1 MLILASQSSG
11 RLATLRAAGVEPI
24 VRVSDVDEP
33 AVLAA
38 LARERRTVGDPGPS
52 GAQQVQALARA
63 KALAVAGTFKADPPR
78 QGPVE
83 AGSPKAGFAGAGSPG
98 TGPLGAG
105 SPKADP
111 LEAGSRGVVR
121 PGSGG
126 RDAGGRDAGGRDA
139 AAMSAGAFVVGCDS
153 MLEIDGRIVG
163 KPGDPRTA
171 VERWRSMRGATG
183 ILHTGHTLVRLPD
196 GATAEGVSSTVVHF
210 ASPSDAEIE
219 AYVATGEPLWCAG
232 AFTIDG
238 LGGAFVEGV
247 EGDPHGVV
255 GLSLPLLRRLVIE
268 LDGSWT
274 DLWAQGRGR
283 AEAEPDR

>member
-24 VRVSDVDEP
+24 VRVSDVDES

-38 LARERRTVGDPGPS
+38 LARERRAAGDPDPS

-63 KALAVAGTFKADPPR
+63 KALAIAGAFKADPPGP
-78 QGPVE
+78 GPVE
-83 AGSPKAGFAGAGSPG
+83 ADAPG

-105 SPKADP
+105 SPKTDP
-111 LEAGSRGVVR
+111 LEAGSRGVGR
-121 PGSGG
+121 PGP
-126 RDAGGRDAGGRDA
+126 GGRDAGGRDA
-139 AAMSAGAFVVGCDS
+139 AAMGAGVFVVGCDS

-210 ASPSDAEIE
+210 ARPSDAEIE

-268 LDGSWT
+268 LGGSWT

-283 AEAEPDR
+283 TETESDR

>member
-24 VRVSDVDEP
+24 VRVSDVDES

-38 LARERRTVGDPGPS
+38 LACERRAAGAPGPS

-63 KALAVAGTFKADPPR
+63 KALAVASTFKADPPGP
-78 QGPVE
+78 GPVE
-83 AGSPKAGFAGAGSPG
+83 AGAPG

-105 SPKADP
+105 SPKTDP
-111 LEAGSRGVVR
+111 LEAGSRGVGR
-121 PGSGG
+121 PGP
-126 RDAGGRDAGGRDA
+126 GGRDAGGRDA
-139 AAMSAGAFVVGCDS
+139 AAMGAGAFVVGCDS
-153 MLEIDGRIVG
+153 MLEIDRRIVG

-210 ASPSDAEIE
+210 ARPSDAEIE

-268 LDGSWT
+268 LGGSWT

-283 AEAEPDR
+283 AGTEPDR

>member
-11 RLATLRAAGVEPI
+11 RLATLRAAGVEPV
-24 VRVSDVDEP
+24 VRVSDVDES

-38 LARERRTVGDPGPS
+38 LARERRAAGAPGPS

-63 KALAVAGTFKADPPR
+63 KALAVAGTFKADPPGS
-78 QGPVE
+78 GPVE
-83 AGSPKAGFAGAGSPG
+83 AGAPKAGPAGAGSPG

-105 SPKADP
+105 SPKTDP
-111 LEAGSRGVVR
+111 LEAGSRGVGR
-121 PGSGG
+121 PGPGG
-126 RDAGGRDAGGRDA
+126 RDAG
-139 AAMSAGAFVVGCDS
+139 AMGAGAFVVGCDS

-171 VERWRSMRGATG
+171 VERWRSMRGAAG
-183 ILHTGHTLVRLPD
+183 VLHTGHTLVRLPD

-210 ASPSDAEIE
+210 ARPSDAEIE

-255 GLSLPLLRRLVIE
+255 GLSLPLLRRLVLE
-268 LDGSWT
+268 LGGSWT
-274 DLWAQGRGR
+274 DLWTQGRGR
-283 AEAEPDR
+283 AEAGPDR

>member
-1 MLILASQSSG
+1 
-11 RLATLRAAGVEPI
+11 
-24 VRVSDVDEP
+24 
-33 AVLAA
+33 
-38 LARERRTVGDPGPS
+38 
-52 GAQQVQALARA
+52 
-63 KALAVAGTFKADPPR
+63 
-78 QGPVE
+78 
-83 AGSPKAGFAGAGSPG
+83 
-98 TGPLGAG
+98 
-105 SPKADP
+105 
-111 LEAGSRGVVR
+111 
-121 PGSGG
+121 
-126 RDAGGRDAGGRDA
+126 
-139 AAMSAGAFVVGCDS
+139 MSAGAFVVGCDS
-153 MLEIDGRIVG
+153 MLEIDGRVVG
-163 KPGDPRTA
+163 KPGDPETA

-268 LDGSWT
+268 LGGSWT

-283 AEAEPDR
+283 AGTEPDR

>member
-38 LARERRTVGDPGPS
+38 LARERRAAGDPGPS

-63 KALAVAGTFKADPPR
+63 KALAVASTFKADPPGP
-78 QGPVE
+78 GPVE
-83 AGSPKAGFAGAGSPG
+83 AGAPG

-105 SPKADP
+105 SPKTDP
-111 LEAGSRGVVR
+111 LEAGSRGVGR
-121 PGSGG
+121 PGP
-126 RDAGGRDAGGRDA
+126 GGRDAGGRDA
-139 AAMSAGAFVVGCDS
+139 AAMGAGVFVVGCDS

-210 ASPSDAEIE
+210 ARPSDAEIE

-268 LDGSWT
+268 LGGSWT

-283 AEAEPDR
+283 TETESDR

>member
-11 RLATLRAAGVEPI
+11 RLATLRAAGVEPV
-24 VRVSDVDEP
+24 VRVSDVDES

-38 LARERRTVGDPGPS
+38 LARERRAAGDPDPS

-63 KALAVAGTFKADPPR
+63 KALAVAGAFKADPPE
-78 QGPVE
+78 PD
-83 AGSPKAGFAGAGSPG
+83 PAGAGAPG

-105 SPKADP
+105 SPKTDP
-111 LEAGSRGVVR
+111 LEAGSRGVGR
-121 PGSGG
+121 PGP
-126 RDAGGRDAGGRDA
+126 GGRDA
-139 AAMSAGAFVVGCDS
+139 AAMGAGVFVVGCDS

-163 KPGDPRTA
+163 KPGDPETA

-183 ILHTGHTLVRLPD
+183 TLHTGHTLVRLPD

-210 ASPSDAEIE
+210 ARPSDAEIE

-268 LDGSWT
+268 LGGSWT

-283 AEAEPDR
+283 TETEPDR

>member
-1 MLILASQSSG
+1 MILLASQSSG
-11 RLATLRAAGVEPI
+11 RLATLRAAGVEPV
-24 VRVSDVDEP
+24 VRVSDVDES

-38 LARERRTVGDPGPS
+38 LARERRAAGAPGPS

-63 KALAVAGTFKADPPR
+63 KALAVASTFKADPPGP
-78 QGPVE
+78 GPVE
-83 AGSPKAGFAGAGSPG
+83 AGAPKAGPAGAGAPG
-98 TGPLGAG
+98 T
-105 SPKADP
+105 DP
-111 LEAGSRGVVR
+111 LEAGSRGVGR
-121 PGSGG
+121 PGPGG
-126 RDAGGRDAGGRDA
+126 RDAGAMGAGV
-139 AAMSAGAFVVGCDS
+139 FVVGCDS

-210 ASPSDAEIE
+210 ARPSDAEIE

-238 LGGAFVEGV
+238 LGGAFIEGID
-247 EGDPHGVV
+247 GDPHGVV
-255 GLSLPLLRRLVIE
+255 GISLPLLRRLLADLGVR
-268 LDGSWT
+268 WT
-274 DLWAQGRGR
+274 DLWAPSAGRGT
-283 AEAEPDR
+283 D

>member
-38 LARERRTVGDPGPS
+38 LARERRAAGSPGPS

-63 KALAVAGTFKADPPR
+63 KALAVADTFKADPPKPGPVEP
-78 QGPVE
+78 GPVE
-83 AGSPKAGFAGAGSPG
+83 ASALKVGPAGAG
-98 TGPLGAG
+98 T
-105 SPKADP
+105 PKADP
-111 LEAGSRGVVR
+111 LEASSRGVVR

-126 RDAGGRDAGGRDA
+126 RDADERAGKRDA

-153 MLEIDGRIVG
+153 MLEIDGRVVG
-163 KPGDPRTA
+163 KPGDPETA

-210 ASPSDAEIE
+210 ARPSDAEIE

-268 LDGSWT
+268 LGGSWT

-283 AEAEPDR
+283 AGTEPGR

>member
-11 RLATLRAAGVEPI
+11 RLATLRAAGIEPI

-38 LARERRTVGDPGPS
+38 LARERRTIGDLGPS

-63 KALAVAGTFKADPPR
+63 KALAVAGTFKANPPR
-78 QGPVE
+78 PGPVE
-83 AGSPKAGFAGAGSPG
+83 AGAPKAGSAGAGSPG
-98 TGPLGAG
+98 TGPLETG
-105 SPKADP
+105 SLKADP

-121 PGSGG
+121 PGS
-126 RDAGGRDAGGRDA
+126 GGRDAGGRDA

-171 VERWRSMRGATG
+171 VERWRSMRGAAG

-196 GATAEGVSSTVVHF
+196 GAIAEGVSSTVVHF
-210 ASPSDAEIE
+210 ASPSDSEIE

-247 EGDPHGVV
+247 DGDPHGVV
-255 GLSLPLLRRLVIE
+255 GLSLPLLRRLVLE
-268 LDGSWT
+268 LGGSWT
-274 DLWAQGRGR
+274 DLWTQGRDR

>member
-24 VRVSDVDEP
+24 VRVSDVDES

-38 LARERRTVGDPGPS
+38 LARERRAAGAPGPS

-63 KALAVAGTFKADPPR
+63 KALAVAGTFKADPPGP
-78 QGPVE
+78 GPVE
-83 AGSPKAGFAGAGSPG
+83 AGAPKAGSAGAGAPG

-105 SPKADP
+105 APGTDP
-111 LEAGSRGVVR
+111 LEAGSRGVGR
-121 PGSGG
+121 PGPGG
-126 RDAGGRDAGGRDA
+126 RDAGGRDAG
-139 AAMSAGAFVVGCDS
+139 AMGAGAFVVGCDS

-210 ASPSDAEIE
+210 ARPSDAEIE

-268 LDGSWT
+268 LGGSWT

-283 AEAEPDR
+283 AETEPDR

>member
-11 RLATLRAAGVEPI
+11 RLATLRAAGVEPA
-24 VRVSDVDEP
+24 VRVSDVDES

-38 LARERRTVGDPGPS
+38 LARERRAAGDPDPS

-63 KALAVAGTFKADPPR
+63 KALAVAGAFKADPP
-78 QGPVE
+78 GPDP
-83 AGSPKAGFAGAGSPG
+83 AGAGAPKAGSAGAGAPG
-98 TGPLGAG
+98 T
-105 SPKADP
+105 DP
-111 LEAGSRGVVR
+111 LEAGSRGVGH
-121 PGSGG
+121 PGPGG
-126 RDAGGRDAGGRDA
+126 RDAG
-139 AAMSAGAFVVGCDS
+139 AMGAGAFVVGCDS

-163 KPGDPRTA
+163 KPGDPETA

-210 ASPSDAEIE
+210 ARPSDAEIE

-268 LDGSWT
+268 LGGSWT

-283 AEAEPDR
+283 AETESDR

>member
-24 VRVSDVDEP
+24 VRVSDVDES

-38 LARERRTVGDPGPS
+38 LARERRAAGAPGPS

-63 KALAVAGTFKADPPR
+63 KALAVAGTFKADPPGS
-78 QGPVE
+78 GPVE
-83 AGSPKAGFAGAGSPG
+83 AGAPKAGPAGAGSPG

-105 SPKADP
+105 SPKTDP
-111 LEAGSRGVVR
+111 LEAGSRGVGR
-121 PGSGG
+121 PGPGG
-126 RDAGGRDAGGRDA
+126 RDAG
-139 AAMSAGAFVVGCDS
+139 AMGAGAFVVGCDS

-163 KPGDPRTA
+163 KPGDPETA
-171 VERWRSMRGATG
+171 VERWRSMRGAAG

-196 GATAEGVSSTVVHF
+196 GATAEGVSSTIVHF
-210 ASPSDAEIE
+210 ARPSDAEIE

-268 LDGSWT
+268 LGGSWT

-283 AEAEPDR
+283 TETESDR

>member
-24 VRVSDVDEP
+24 VRVSDVDES

-38 LARERRTVGDPGPS
+38 LARERRAAGAPGPS

-63 KALAVAGTFKADPPR
+63 KALAVAGTFKADPPGS
-78 QGPVE
+78 GPVE
-83 AGSPKAGFAGAGSPG
+83 AGAPKAGPAGAGSPG

-105 SPKADP
+105 SPKTDP
-111 LEAGSRGVVR
+111 LEAGSRGVGR
-121 PGSGG
+121 PGPGG
-126 RDAGGRDAGGRDA
+126 RDAG
-139 AAMSAGAFVVGCDS
+139 AMGAGAFVVGCDS

-163 KPGDPRTA
+163 KPGDPETA
-171 VERWRSMRGATG
+171 VERWRSMRGAAG

-196 GATAEGVSSTVVHF
+196 GATAEGVSSTIVHF
-210 ASPSDAEIE
+210 ARPSDAEIE

-255 GLSLPLLRRLVIE
+255 GLSLPLLRHLVIE
-268 LDGSWT
+268 LGGSWT

-283 AEAEPDR
+283 TEMESDR

>member
-1 MLILASQSSG
+1 MILLASQSSG
-11 RLATLRAAGVEPI
+11 RLATLRAAGVEPV
-24 VRVSDVDEP
+24 VRVSDVDES

-38 LARERRTVGDPGPS
+38 LARERRAAGAPGHS

-63 KALAVAGTFKADPPR
+63 KALAVASTFKADPPGP
-78 QGPVE
+78 GPVE
-83 AGSPKAGFAGAGSPG
+83 AGAPKAGPAGAGAPG

-105 SPKADP
+105 APGTDP
-111 LEAGSRGVVR
+111 LEAGSRGVGR
-121 PGSGG
+121 PGPGG
-126 RDAGGRDAGGRDA
+126 RDAG
-139 AAMSAGAFVVGCDS
+139 AMGAGAFVVGCDS

-163 KPGDPRTA
+163 KPGDPETA

-183 ILHTGHTLVRLPD
+183 TLHTGHTLVRLPD

-210 ASPSDAEIE
+210 ARPSDAEIE

-238 LGGAFVEGV
+238 LGGAFIEGV

-268 LDGSWT
+268 LGGSWT

-283 AEAEPDR
+283 TEMESDR

>member
-11 RLATLRAAGVEPI
+11 RLATLRAAGIEPI

-38 LARERRTVGDPGPS
+38 LARERRTIGDLGPS

-63 KALAVAGTFKADPPR
+63 KALAVAGTFKANPPR
-78 QGPVE
+78 PGPVE
-83 AGSPKAGFAGAGSPG
+83 AGAPKAGSAGAGSPG
-98 TGPLGAG
+98 TGPLETG

-121 PGSGG
+121 PGS
-126 RDAGGRDAGGRDA
+126 GGRDAGGRDA

-238 LGGAFVEGV
+238 LGGAFVEGI

-255 GLSLPLLRRLVIE
+255 GLSLPLLRRLVLE
-268 LDGSWT
+268 LGGSWT
-274 DLWAQGRGR
+274 DLWTQGRDR

>member
-11 RLATLRAAGVEPI
+11 RLATLRAAGVEPV
-24 VRVSDVDEP
+24 VRVSDVDES

-38 LARERRTVGDPGPS
+38 LARERRAAGAPGHS

-63 KALAVAGTFKADPPR
+63 KALAVASTFKADPPGP
-78 QGPVE
+78 GPVE
-83 AGSPKAGFAGAGSPG
+83 AGAPKAGPAGAGAPG

-105 SPKADP
+105 APGTDP
-111 LEAGSRGVVR
+111 LEAGSRGVGR
-121 PGSGG
+121 PGPGG
-126 RDAGGRDAGGRDA
+126 RDAG
-139 AAMSAGAFVVGCDS
+139 AMGAGAFVVGCDS

-163 KPGDPRTA
+163 KPGDPETA

-183 ILHTGHTLVRLPD
+183 TLHTGHTLVRLPD

-210 ASPSDAEIE
+210 ARPSDAEIE

-268 LDGSWT
+268 LGGSWT

-283 AEAEPDR
+283 TEMESDR

>member
-11 RLATLRAAGVEPI
+11 RLATLRAAGVEPV
-24 VRVSDVDEP
+24 VRVSDVDES

-38 LARERRTVGDPGPS
+38 LARERRAAGDPDPS

-63 KALAVAGTFKADPPR
+63 KALAVAGAFKADPP
-78 QGPVE
+78 GPDP
-83 AGSPKAGFAGAGSPG
+83 AGAGAPKAGSAGAGAPG
-98 TGPLGAG
+98 T
-105 SPKADP
+105 DP
-111 LEAGSRGVVR
+111 LEAGSRGVGR
-121 PGSGG
+121 PGPGG
-126 RDAGGRDAGGRDA
+126 RDAG
-139 AAMSAGAFVVGCDS
+139 AMGAGAFVVGCDS

-163 KPGDPRTA
+163 KPGDPETA

-210 ASPSDAEIE
+210 ARPSDAEIE

-255 GLSLPLLRRLVIE
+255 GLSLPLLRRLVLE
-268 LDGSWT
+268 LGGSWT

-283 AEAEPDR
+283 TETESDR

>member
-24 VRVSDVDEP
+24 VRVSDVDES

-38 LARERRTVGDPGPS
+38 LARERRAAGAPGPS

-63 KALAVAGTFKADPPR
+63 KALAVAGTFKADPPGP
-78 QGPVE
+78 GPVE
-83 AGSPKAGFAGAGSPG
+83 AGAPKAGPAGAGAPG
-98 TGPLGAG
+98 T
-105 SPKADP
+105 DP
-111 LEAGSRGVVR
+111 LEAGSRGVGR
-121 PGSGG
+121 PGP
-126 RDAGGRDAGGRDA
+126 GGRDAGGRDA
-139 AAMSAGAFVVGCDS
+139 AAMGAGTFVVGCDS

-163 KPGDPRTA
+163 KPGDPETA

-210 ASPSDAEIE
+210 AHPSDAEIE

-268 LDGSWT
+268 LGGSWT

-283 AEAEPDR
+283 AETEPDR

>member
-24 VRVSDVDEP
+24 VRVSDVDES

-38 LARERRTVGDPGPS
+38 LARERRAAGAPSPS

-63 KALAVAGTFKADPPR
+63 KALAVASTFKADPPGP
-78 QGPVE
+78 GPVE
-83 AGSPKAGFAGAGSPG
+83 AGAPG

-105 SPKADP
+105 SPKTDP
-111 LEAGSRGVVR
+111 LEAGSRGVGR
-121 PGSGG
+121 PGP
-126 RDAGGRDAGGRDA
+126 GGRDAGGRDA
-139 AAMSAGAFVVGCDS
+139 AAMGAGVFVVGCDS

-210 ASPSDAEIE
+210 ARPSDAEIE

-268 LDGSWT
+268 LGGSWT
-274 DLWAQGRGR
+274 DLWTQGRGR
-283 AEAEPDR
+283 AEAGPDR

>member
-1 MLILASQSSG
+1 MG
-11 RLATLRAAGVEPI
+11 
-24 VRVSDVDEP
+24 
-33 AVLAA
+33 
-38 LARERRTVGDPGPS
+38 
-52 GAQQVQALARA
+52 
-63 KALAVAGTFKADPPR
+63 
-78 QGPVE
+78 
-83 AGSPKAGFAGAGSPG
+83 
-98 TGPLGAG
+98 
-105 SPKADP
+105 
-111 LEAGSRGVVR
+111 
-121 PGSGG
+121 
-126 RDAGGRDAGGRDA
+126 
-139 AAMSAGAFVVGCDS
+139 AGAFVVGCDS

-210 ASPSDAEIE
+210 ARPSDAEIE

-274 DLWAQGRGR
+274 DLWAQGPGP
-283 AEAEPDR
+283 AGAEPDR

>member
-24 VRVSDVDEP
+24 VRVSDVDES

-38 LARERRTVGDPGPS
+38 LARERRAAGAPGPS

-63 KALAVAGTFKADPPR
+63 KALAVAGTFKADPPGP
-78 QGPVE
+78 GPVE
-83 AGSPKAGFAGAGSPG
+83 AGAPKAGSAGAGAPKAGPAGAGAPG
-98 TGPLGAG
+98 T
-105 SPKADP
+105 DP
-111 LEAGSRGVVR
+111 LEAGSRGVGR
-121 PGSGG
+121 PGP
-126 RDAGGRDAGGRDA
+126 GGRDAGGRDA
-139 AAMSAGAFVVGCDS
+139 AAMGAGAFVVGCDS

-210 ASPSDAEIE
+210 ARPSDAEIE

-268 LDGSWT
+268 LGGSWT

-283 AEAEPDR
+283 AETEPDR

>member
-24 VRVSDVDEP
+24 VRVSDVDES

-38 LARERRTVGDPGPS
+38 LARERRTTGDPGPS

-63 KALAVAGTFKADPPR
+63 KALAVAGTFKADPPGP
-78 QGPVE
+78 GPVE
-83 AGSPKAGFAGAGSPG
+83 ADAPG

-105 SPKADP
+105 SPKTDP
-111 LEAGSRGVVR
+111 LEAGSRGVGR
-121 PGSGG
+121 PGP
-126 RDAGGRDAGGRDA
+126 GGRDAGGRDA
-139 AAMSAGAFVVGCDS
+139 AAMGAGVFVVGCDS

-210 ASPSDAEIE
+210 ARPSDAEIE

-238 LGGAFVEGV
+238 LGGAFIEGV

-255 GLSLPLLRRLVIE
+255 GLSLPLLRRLVLE
-268 LDGSWT
+268 LGGSWT
-274 DLWAQGRGR
+274 DLWTQGRGR
-283 AEAEPDR
+283 AGAEPDR

>member
-11 RLATLRAAGVEPI
+11 RLATLRAAGVEPV
-24 VRVSDVDEP
+24 VRVSDVDES

-38 LARERRTVGDPGPS
+38 LARERRAAGAPGHS

-63 KALAVAGTFKADPPR
+63 KALAVAGAFKADPPGP
-78 QGPVE
+78 GPVE
-83 AGSPKAGFAGAGSPG
+83 AGAPG

-105 SPKADP
+105 VPGTDP
-111 LEAGSRGVVR
+111 LEAGSRGVGH
-121 PGSGG
+121 PGPGG
-126 RDAGGRDAGGRDA
+126 RDAG
-139 AAMSAGAFVVGCDS
+139 AMGAGAFVVGCDS

-163 KPGDPRTA
+163 KPGDPETA

-183 ILHTGHTLVRLPD
+183 TLHTGHTLVRLPD

-210 ASPSDAEIE
+210 ARPSDAEIE

-268 LDGSWT
+268 LGGSWT

-283 AEAEPDR
+283 AGTEPGR

>member
-24 VRVSDVDEP
+24 VRVSDVDES

-38 LARERRTVGDPGPS
+38 LARERRAAGSPGPS

-63 KALAVAGTFKADPPR
+63 KALAVAGTFKADPPGS
-78 QGPVE
+78 GPVE
-83 AGSPKAGFAGAGSPG
+83 AGAPKAGPAGAGSPG

-105 SPKADP
+105 SPKTDP
-111 LEAGSRGVVR
+111 LEAGSRGVGR
-121 PGSGG
+121 PGPGG
-126 RDAGGRDAGGRDA
+126 RDAG
-139 AAMSAGAFVVGCDS
+139 AMGAGAFVVGCDS

-163 KPGDPRTA
+163 KPGDPETA
-171 VERWRSMRGATG
+171 VERWRSMRGAAG

-196 GATAEGVSSTVVHF
+196 GATAEGVSSTIVHF
-210 ASPSDAEIE
+210 ARPSDAEIE

-268 LDGSWT
+268 LGGSWT

-283 AEAEPDR
+283 TETESDR

>member
-11 RLATLRAAGVEPI
+11 RLATLRAAGVEPV
-24 VRVSDVDEP
+24 VRVSDVDES

-38 LARERRTVGDPGPS
+38 LARERRAAGDPDPS

-63 KALAVAGTFKADPPR
+63 KALAVAGTFKADPPGP
-78 QGPVE
+78 GPVE
-83 AGSPKAGFAGAGSPG
+83 AGAPKAGPAGAGSPG

-105 SPKADP
+105 SPKTDP
-111 LEAGSRGVVR
+111 LEAGSRGVGR
-121 PGSGG
+121 PGP
-126 RDAGGRDAGGRDA
+126 GGRDA
-139 AAMSAGAFVVGCDS
+139 AAMGAGTFVVGCDS

-210 ASPSDAEIE
+210 AHPSDAEIE

-268 LDGSWT
+268 LGGSWT

-283 AEAEPDR
+283 AETEPDR

>member
-24 VRVSDVDEP
+24 VRVSDVDES

-38 LARERRTVGDPGPS
+38 LARERRAAGAPGPS

-78 QGPVE
+78 PGPAGAE
-83 AGSPKAGFAGAGSPG
+83 APKAGPAGAGSPG

-105 SPKADP
+105 SPKTDP
-111 LEAGSRGVVR
+111 LEARSRGVGR
-121 PGSGG
+121 PGPGG
-126 RDAGGRDAGGRDA
+126 RDAG
-139 AAMSAGAFVVGCDS
+139 AMGAGAFVVGCDS

-163 KPGDPRTA
+163 KPGDPETA

-183 ILHTGHTLVRLPD
+183 TLHTGHTLVRLPD

-210 ASPSDAEIE
+210 ARPSDAEIE

-268 LDGSWT
+268 LGGSWT

-283 AEAEPDR
+283 AEMESDR

>member
-11 RLATLRAAGVEPI
+11 RLATLRAAGVEPV
-24 VRVSDVDEP
+24 VRVSDVDES

-38 LARERRTVGDPGPS
+38 LARERRAAGAPDPS

-63 KALAVAGTFKADPPR
+63 KALAVAGAFKADPPGL
-78 QGPVE
+78 GPVE
-83 AGSPKAGFAGAGSPG
+83 AGAPKAGSAGAGAPG
-98 TGPLGAG
+98 T
-105 SPKADP
+105 DP
-111 LEAGSRGVVR
+111 LEAGSRGVGR
-121 PGSGG
+121 PGPGG
-126 RDAGGRDAGGRDA
+126 RDAG
-139 AAMSAGAFVVGCDS
+139 AMGAGAFVVGCDS

-163 KPGDPRTA
+163 KPGDPETA

-183 ILHTGHTLVRLPD
+183 TLHTGHTLVRLPD

-210 ASPSDAEIE
+210 ARPSDAEIE

-268 LDGSWT
+268 LGGSWT

-283 AEAEPDR
+283 AETESDR